1 MPIFF
6 EKKQLVTPGELLAEG
21 DYLAGENTYLEQ
33 GKIFADRIGLVDT
46 DNKKV
51 NVVALRAFYVP
62 KMGDIVIGT
71 VVEVGFNGWTVDI
84 KSPYTALLRA
94 SDVLS
99 RPFKPQNDELSA
111 VLSAGDLIVA
121 KIASYDRAHDPQ
133 LTVGEPGLGKITR
146 GRILQVTPTKIPR
159 IIGRKGS
166 MISMIKQESGC
177 QIILGLNGMILVTGK
192 TPEEEELA
200 IKAIRKIE
208 EESHTSGL
216 TDRITQLLKESKG
229 IVEEKVEENK
239 LNEKLEK
246 LIDKK
251 GIRTDGRK
259 ADELRPVKLQVG
271 VLSNADGSAYIE
283 HGKNKILAA
292 AYGPREMHPKHLAQP
307 DRMVLR
313 CRYHMAPFSV
323 QERKSP
329 APSRR
334 EVELSKVIKESLE
347 PALFLEL
354 YPRTGVDV
362 FVEVLQADGGTRCA
376 SITAA
381 ALAIADAGV
390 PMRDL
395 VVGCAAGKVDDTVVL
410 DLYDAEDK
418 LGAADVPVAY
428 MPSLNAITLLQMD
441 GELSSEEFEKA
452 ISMAIDGCKKIYELQ
467 KEALKTKY
475 MVVKEV
481 GEE

>member
-1 MPIFF
+1 M
-6 EKKQLVTPGELLAEG
+6 
-21 DYLAGENTYLEQ
+21 
-33 GKIFADRIGLVDT
+33 
-46 DNKKV
+46 
-51 NVVALRAFYVP
+51 
-62 KMGDIVIGT
+62 
-71 VVEVGFNGWTVDI
+71 
-84 KSPYTALLRA
+84 
-94 SDVLS
+94 
-99 RPFKPQNDELSA
+99 
-111 VLSAGDLIVA
+111 
-121 KIASYDRAHDPQ
+121 
-133 LTVGEPGLGKITR
+133 
-146 GRILQVTPTKIPR
+146 
-159 IIGRKGS
+159 
-166 MISMIKQESGC
+166 
-177 QIILGLNGMILVTGK
+177 
-192 TPEEEELA
+192 
-200 IKAIRKIE
+200 
-208 EESHTSGL
+208 
-216 TDRITQLLKESKG
+216 
-229 IVEEKVEENK
+229 
-239 LNEKLEK
+239 NEKLEK

-259 ADELRPVKLQVG
+259 ADELRPLKLQVG
-271 VLSNADGSAYIE
+271 VLPNADGSAYIE

-292 AYGPREMHPKHLAQP
+292 AFGPREVHPKHLAQA

-362 FVEVLQADGGTRCA
+362 YVEVLQADGGTRCA
-376 SITAA
+376 AITAA

-395 VVGCAAGKVDDTVVL
+395 VVGCAAGKIDDTVVL

-428 MPSLNAITLLQMD
+428 MPNLNAITLLQMD
-441 GELSSEEFEKA
+441 GLLTTDEFEKA
-452 ISMAIDGCKKIYELQ
+452 INMAMDGCRKIYEMQ

-475 MVVKEV
+475 MVVKEI

>member
-1 MPIFF
+1 M
-6 EKKQLVTPGELLAEG
+6 
-21 DYLAGENTYLEQ
+21 
-33 GKIFADRIGLVDT
+33 
-46 DNKKV
+46 
-51 NVVALRAFYVP
+51 
-62 KMGDIVIGT
+62 
-71 VVEVGFNGWTVDI
+71 
-84 KSPYTALLRA
+84 
-94 SDVLS
+94 
-99 RPFKPQNDELSA
+99 
-111 VLSAGDLIVA
+111 
-121 KIASYDRAHDPQ
+121 
-133 LTVGEPGLGKITR
+133 
-146 GRILQVTPTKIPR
+146 
-159 IIGRKGS
+159 
-166 MISMIKQESGC
+166 
-177 QIILGLNGMILVTGK
+177 
-192 TPEEEELA
+192 
-200 IKAIRKIE
+200 
-208 EESHTSGL
+208 
-216 TDRITQLLKESKG
+216 
-229 IVEEKVEENK
+229 
-239 LNEKLEK
+239 NEKLEK

-251 GIRTDGRK
+251 GIRSDGRK
-259 ADELRPVKLQVG
+259 ADELRPLKVQVG

-292 AYGPREMHPKHLAQP
+292 AFGPREMHPKHLAQP

-354 YPRTGVDV
+354 YPRTGVDL

-381 ALAIADAGV
+381 ALALADSGV

-395 VVGCAAGKVDDTVVL
+395 VVACAAGKVEDTVVL

-428 MPSLNAITLLQMD
+428 MPNLNAVTLLQMD
-441 GELSSEEFEKA
+441 GILTPDEFERA
-452 ISMAIDGCKKIYELQ
+452 MNMAIDGCKKIYEMQ

-475 MVVKEV
+475 MVVKEA

>member
-1 MPIFF
+1 M
-6 EKKQLVTPGELLAEG
+6 
-21 DYLAGENTYLEQ
+21 
-33 GKIFADRIGLVDT
+33 
-46 DNKKV
+46 
-51 NVVALRAFYVP
+51 
-62 KMGDIVIGT
+62 
-71 VVEVGFNGWTVDI
+71 
-84 KSPYTALLRA
+84 
-94 SDVLS
+94 
-99 RPFKPQNDELSA
+99 
-111 VLSAGDLIVA
+111 
-121 KIASYDRAHDPQ
+121 
-133 LTVGEPGLGKITR
+133 
-146 GRILQVTPTKIPR
+146 
-159 IIGRKGS
+159 
-166 MISMIKQESGC
+166 
-177 QIILGLNGMILVTGK
+177 
-192 TPEEEELA
+192 
-200 IKAIRKIE
+200 
-208 EESHTSGL
+208 
-216 TDRITQLLKESKG
+216 
-229 IVEEKVEENK
+229 
-239 LNEKLEK
+239 NEKLEK

-251 GIRTDGRK
+251 GIRSDGRK
-259 ADELRPVKLQVG
+259 ADELRPLKLQVG

-292 AYGPREMHPKHLAQP
+292 AFGPREMHPKHLAMP

-334 EVELSKVIKESLE
+334 EVELSKVIKEALE
-347 PALFLEL
+347 PALFPEL

-395 VVGCAAGKVDDTVVL
+395 VVACAAGKVEETIVL

-428 MPSLNAITLLQMD
+428 MPNLNAVTLLQMD
-441 GELSSEEFEKA
+441 GILTAEEFEKA
-452 ISMAIDGCKKIYELQ
+452 LSMAMGGCKRIYEMQ

-475 MVVKEV
+475 MVVKEA